1 MPETSPL
8 AITMGE
14 PAGVGPDI
22 VLTLYARRAEL
33 GLPSFG
39 LYAPLALIQK
49 RAERLGLKF
58 PIKSVLPDYVGEAF
72 DDTLPVVS
80 LEGTVADNPGV
91 PVPDTAK
98 VVIESIDR
106 AVADVRAGSMR
117 ALVTAPIQKSVLYGA
132 GFTHQGHTDYLSE
145 LCKDGNASP
154 RGVMMVVGAG
164 MRVVPVTVHVPLEEV
179 PWRLTTNLIVTTCR
193 TLHEALKRRFAIDEP
208 RIALTGLNPHAGESG
223 SMGDQERTVI
233 KPAISMLAEGGI
245 VVEGPLPAD
254 TAFAP
259 EMRKKFDVI
268 VAMYHDQALIA
279 IKTLAFDEAVNVTL
293 GLPIVRTSPDHGTA
307 LELAGTGK
315 ASIKSFENAV
325 RLADELARV

>member
-1 MPETSPL
+1 MPETRPL

-33 GLPSFG
+33 GLPAFG
-39 LYAPLALIQK
+39 VYAPLGFIQK

-58 PIKSVLPDYVGEAF
+58 PIKNVLAEYVGEEF
-72 DDTLPVVS
+72 DETLPVVS
-80 LEGTVADNPGV
+80 LEGTVADNPGM
-91 PVPDTAK
+91 PVPETAR
-98 VVIESIDR
+98 VVIDSIDQ
-106 AVADVRAGSMR
+106 AFADVRSDKMR

-145 LCKDGNASP
+145 LCANGANHP
-154 RGVMMVVGAG
+154 LGVMMLVGAG
-164 MRVVPVTVHVPLEEV
+164 LRVVPVTVHVPLQEV

-193 TLHEALKRRFAIDEP
+193 TLHEALRRRFVIDEP

-223 SMGDQERTVI
+223 LMGEQERTVI
-233 KPAISMLAEGGI
+233 KPAIAALAEVGI
-245 VVEGPLPAD
+245 AVEGPIPAD
-254 TAFAP
+254 TAFVP
-259 EMRKKFDVI
+259 DMRKRFDAI
-268 VAMYHDQALIA
+268 VAMYHDQALIP
-279 IKTLAFDEAVNVTL
+279 IKTLAFEEAVNVTL

-315 ASIKSFENAV
+315 ASARSFENAV
-325 RLADELARV
+325 RLADELSRV